1 MAGERTSSPRR
12 GEAASSGDAAGH
24 DDHRGAEHADR
35 DGRAVGSDLATQHGA
50 DHPSGG
56 RAHDAIPS
64 SVQRFAA
71 LVDLLDRRGLL
82 ERATSIHSGDLDVK
96 LTPLGPKAPP
106 APERDRLKEG
116 DDEKEKLDDVMYG
129 SS

>member
-1 MAGERTSSPRR
+1 MAAERTSAPRR
-12 GEAASSGDAAGH
+12 GEVASDRDPAGQH
-24 DDHRGAEHADR
+24 AHGGPQHTDH
-35 DGRAVGSDLATQHGA
+35 DGRALGADLATQHGA
-50 DHPSGG
+50 DHSNGG

-71 LVDLLDRRGLL
+71 LVDLLERRGLL
-82 ERATSIHSGDLDVK
+82 DRATSIHSGDLDVK
-96 LTPLGPKAPP
+96 LTPLGPKPPP

-116 DDEKEKLDDVMYG
+116 DEEKEKLDEVMYG